1 MRELTAL
8 HQQYKK
14 ALKNKKQRRIVGRSI
29 FKRNSK
35 IRQHLFKWRSKIGKV
50 RSATKTHQNV
60 NGQKVCRNLLPHEKY
75 YSQWESCC
83 DIGKNT
89 SRWLNRANN
98 KVSNWTGS
106 CRKWGIQ

>member
-1 MRELTAL
+1 MQT
-8 HQQYKK
+8 
-14 ALKNKKQRRIVGRSI
+14 S
-29 FKRNSK
+29 
-35 IRQHLFKWRSKIGKV
+35 
-50 RSATKTHQNV
+50 SATKTHQNV